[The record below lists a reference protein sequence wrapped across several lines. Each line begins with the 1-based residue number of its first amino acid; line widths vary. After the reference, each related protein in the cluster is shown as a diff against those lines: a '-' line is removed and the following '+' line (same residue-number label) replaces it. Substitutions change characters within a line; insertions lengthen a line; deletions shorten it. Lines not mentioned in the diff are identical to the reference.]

1 MKKQARIAALSM
13 TAAMLAF
20 CTPSIA
26 SACGS
31 AVEMVRPTPSPA
43 QMVASAEKVLEVS
56 PAEAARVIN
65 KAFPDIR
72 AVVPGANAVATRALR
87 VLAVATIR
95 SSAKAEDL
103 SWAIQALRDI
113 DQVKKNDPAV
123 QADLGE
129 ALSKTDKGRTEAL
142 SILSKLADKD
152 LMGSP
157 HAYAALAK
165 LRQEKGD
172 AAGAQAAMTKCREM
186 SGKNATNAC
195 KLVVAA
201 KA

>member
-1 MKKQARIAALSM
+1 MKQARIAALSL

-26 SACGS
+26 NACES
-31 AVEMVRPTPSPA
+31 AVERARPTPSPA
-43 QMVASAEKVLEVS
+43 QVVASAEKVLEVS
-56 PAEAARVIN
+56 PNEAARVISTH
-65 KAFPDIR
+65 FPGIR
-72 AVVPGANAVATRALR
+72 SAVPGANPVSTRALR
-87 VLAVATIR
+87 VLAVATAR
-95 SSAKAEDL
+95 SATKAEEIA
-103 SWAIQALRDI
+103 WAVQSLRDI
-113 DQVKKNDPAV
+113 EKVKQNDPAV

-129 ALSKTDKGRTEAL
+129 ALSRTETGKAEAL
-142 SILSKLADKD
+142 TVLQKLADKD

-165 LRQEKGD
+165 LKRDKGD
-172 AAGAQAAMTKCREM
+172 AAGAQAAMTKCKEM
-186 SGKNATNAC
+186 SGKNAANAC